1 MEQDRS
7 PEVNP
12 HTDGQ
17 SVHDKVGKNIQ
28 QRQDSLS
35 NKNGVWKIEQLCV
48 KEWNYNILWI
58 PYKKLYSTWIKY
70 LTNCKAIYYETLRV
84 KHKQDSLWHKWQ

>member
-17 SVHDKVGKNIQ
+17 SVHDKVGKNIH

-48 KEWNYNILWI
+48 KE
-58 PYKKLYSTWIKY
+58 
-70 LTNCKAIYYETLRV
+70 
-84 KHKQDSLWHKWQ
+84 